1 MTLISWAQ
9 IPLEGIAAVV
19 GDEIILSS
27 QVAQQYAYLKQNGYS
42 DDGGLYCEVLEQFII
57 QKLLVARAK
66 LDSLKVTDEQ
76 VERELDRRL
85 DIMISQLGSREV
97 LEEIYGKPIPLLK
110 AELRE
115 EVREQLLAEE
125 MRQKITEKVQVTPQQ
140 VRDFFAQIP
149 VDSLPYLPAEVE
161 LSQIV
166 FYVKPSEEEKARV
179 RERLEAIREEIV
191 SGRMEFS
198 AAARAFSQDL
208 GSARQGGYLGEF
220 TRGQMV
226 PEFERM
232 VFSVPIGEVSPVFET
247 PFGFHIVLVE
257 KRMGNKAEARHILIQ
272 PSVTEADVER
282 TKAALETLRSQILR
296 DSISFTRAAIEFSED
311 VETRQTGGRLV
322 DRETGKYRIP
332 LDALDAELYF
342 IVDKLKPG
350 QISEPVVWTTPT
362 GRKAVRIVWLM
373 RRYPPH
379 RASLELDYD
388 RFAEAALQIERQR
401 AIEKWLERAR
411 RNVPVEV
418 RDERCLEALRR
429 WMLRMDGE

>member
-1 MTLISWAQ
+1 MNLISWAQ

-42 DDGGLYCEVLEQFII
+42 DEGGLYCEVLEQFII

-85 DIMISQLGSREV
+85 NIMISQLGSREA

-220 TRGQMV
+220 TRGMMV

-350 QISEPVVWTTPT
+350 HISEPVVWTTPT

-401 AIEKWLERAR
+401 AIERWLERAR

-418 RDERCLEALRR
+418 RDERCLEALKS
-429 WMLRMDGE
+429 WTLPTE

>member
-1 MTLISWAQ
+1 MHLAPFKLRHLRNFLIIGGMTLISWAQ

-42 DDGGLYCEVLEQFII
+42 DEGGLYCEVLERFII

-85 DIMISQLGSREV
+85 NLMSSQLGSREA

-179 RERLEAIREEIV
+179 RER
-191 SGRMEFS
+191 
-198 AAARAFSQDL
+198 
-208 GSARQGGYLGEF
+208 
-220 TRGQMV
+220 
-226 PEFERM
+226 
-232 VFSVPIGEVSPVFET
+232 
-247 PFGFHIVLVE
+247 FGLFH
-257 KRMGNKAEARHILIQ
+257 
-272 PSVTEADVER
+272 R
-282 TKAALETLRSQILR
+282 T
-296 DSISFTRAAIEFSED
+296 
-311 VETRQTGGRLV
+311 
-322 DRETGKYRIP
+322 
-332 LDALDAELYF
+332 
-342 IVDKLKPG
+342 
-350 QISEPVVWTTPT
+350 
-362 GRKAVRIVWLM
+362 
-373 RRYPPH
+373 
-379 RASLELDYD
+379 
-388 RFAEAALQIERQR
+388 
-401 AIEKWLERAR
+401 
-411 RNVPVEV
+411 
-418 RDERCLEALRR
+418 
-429 WMLRMDGE
+429 